1 MQKKINSASKNDKKY
16 FEALMASW
24 VKNNDSLEK
33 EKEGQT
39 AIFEIK
45 RQTLNEKYAQ
55 KRLKEEEDN
64 FKFSLEILNR
74 ERNEKLVALQTLADQ
89 KAFLQDKTSAE
100 ELAKITTLEEGKAAI
115 EKYYKAES
123 LKRQVE
129 YLTKKAAEL
138 SALVAIEAQFG
149 VLDPN
154 QVKTIEEYKNQI
166 AALLVEI
173 DQLKTGKTGKKGKK
187 DKDSLKGI
195 GGETDILGLTPGQW
209 ETMFSNNEELAT
221 GLDKAKAGIVAMQNA
236 FGMYFQFVEAN
247 QKRELQRFE
256 QRTTQKKNTY
266 KKQLLEGYINQETY
280 KKLSLK
286 ADQDL
291 DKKKAEMA
299 LKAAQR
305 ERQMQIMSI
314 IGGTASAVVG
324 ALGNK
329 PWTPANF
336 VLAGIVGAIG
346 AVQLA
351 TTLATPLPTAD
362 GYEDGYGMEYPMQR
376 AQDGKKFNVR
386 RKRLSSRLVDRPTH
400 FIAGENNKVEMVIDN
415 PTWTSYPDELK
426 RAIYS
431 ANARAKGF
439 ENGFNTIGGT
449 GKQTESNDD
458 VMIML
463 ISTVNRMN
471 TTLDNIEKNGIQAK
485 IAKTARNGKEVQDM
499 QKMYDQ
505 LNNKNKHG

>member
-1 MQKKINSASKNDKKY
+1 ML
-16 FEALMASW
+16 FEALMNSW
-24 VKNNDSLEK
+24 LANNEALEK
-33 EKEGQT
+33 EKI
-39 AIFEIK
+39 AVADVFELK
-45 RQTLNEKYAQ
+45 RQAIEFKNETK
-55 KRLKEEEDN
+55 
-64 FKFSLEILNR
+64 
-74 ERNEKLVALQTLADQ
+74 KLGKLDENHQTELGHIQ
-89 KAFLQDKTSAE
+89 RQYNE
-100 ELAKITTLEEGKAAI
+100 ELASYQTFEQLKEALKGRMDEEERKRITTWAEGKEALSKI
-115 EKYYKAES
+115 YQ
-123 LKRQVE
+123 KRELELQVTH
-129 YLTKKAAEL
+129 L
-138 SALVAIEAQFG
+138 EAMVKLYEGIDLG
-149 VLDPN
+149 VLTPEQREQVMKFIDDAGNKIAEFKAKIAGQDQEDP
-154 QVKTIEEYKNQI
+154 KKE
-166 AALLVEI
+166 
-173 DQLKTGKTGKKGKK
+173 KKG
-187 DKDSLKGI
+187 DGSLKGL
-195 GGETDILGLTPGQW
+195 GGQTDILGLTPDQW
-209 ETMFSNNEELAT
+209 ETMFSNTDSLTT
-221 GLDKAKAGIVAMQNA
+221 GLDKARAGIVAMQNA
-236 FGMYFQFVEAN
+236 YGLYFQFVEAN
-247 QKRELQRFE
+247 QKRELQKFE
-256 QRTTQKKNTY
+256 QRTAAKKTAY

-280 KKLSLK
+280 KKLTIK

-351 TTLATPLPTAD
+351 TTLATPLPTAE
-362 GYEDGYGMEYPMQR
+362 GYEDGFGLEYPMQR
-376 AQDGKKFNVR
+376 AQDGKRFNVR
-386 RKRLSSRLVDRPTH
+386 RKRLSSGLVDRPTH

>member
-1 MQKKINSASKNDKKY
+1 M
-16 FEALMASW
+16 
-24 VKNNDSLEK
+24 
-33 EKEGQT
+33 
-39 AIFEIK
+39 
-45 RQTLNEKYAQ
+45 
-55 KRLKEEEDN
+55 
-64 FKFSLEILNR
+64 
-74 ERNEKLVALQTLADQ
+74 
-89 KAFLQDKTSAE
+89 
-100 ELAKITTLEEGKAAI
+100 
-115 EKYYKAES
+115 
-123 LKRQVE
+123 
-129 YLTKKAAEL
+129 
-138 SALVAIEAQFG
+138 
-149 VLDPN
+149 
-154 QVKTIEEYKNQI
+154 
-166 AALLVEI
+166 
-173 DQLKTGKTGKKGKK
+173 
-187 DKDSLKGI
+187 KGI
-195 GGETDILGLTPGQW
+195 GGETDLLGLTPDQW

-256 QRTTQKKNTY
+256 QRTTQKKNAY
-266 KKQLLEGYINQETY
+266 KKQLLDGYINQETY

-351 TTLATPLPTAD
+351 TTLATPLPTAE
-362 GYEDGYGMEYPMQR
+362 GYEDGFGLDYPIER
-376 AQDGKKFNVR
+376 AQDGKRFNVR
-386 RKRLSSRLVDRPTH
+386 RRRLSSGLVDRPTH

-439 ENGFNTIGGT
+439 ENGFNTVNT
-449 GKQTESNDD
+449 SKNKSSESSDD
-458 VMIML
+458 TMIML
-463 ISTVNRMN
+463 ISTVNRLS
-471 TTLDNIEKNGIQAK
+471 TTVDNLQKYGIEAK